1 MTIKLTCP
9 VCDRPEI
16 EGNICPNC
24 ETDLTLIRQLQELP
38 QVAVEAAVI
47 AAPKSPQ
54 NIRQLLLLMGVI
66 ILLLGIALGGFIS
79 RQLPV
84 ETASIATTELVET
97 AGFMPWLNKQ
107 KIDKNSRESSS
118 CGGFYYSVQRGD
130 SLSRIARKFY
140 GEGSRWPELIEM
152 NPNLKGR
159 ENKIE
164 VGEVIFI
171 QNLPEYCL

>member
-9 VCDRPEI
+9 VCGRAEI

-38 QVAVEAAVI
+38 QLAVEPAVI
-47 AAPKSPQ
+47 AAPKSSQ
-54 NIRQLLLLMGVI
+54 NIQQLLLVMGII
-66 ILLLGIALGGFIS
+66 ILLLGIALGRFIRGES
-79 RQLPV
+79 DVQTASVYPTEV
-84 ETASIATTELVET
+84 IETARFLPS
-97 AGFMPWLNKQ
+97 LNKP
-107 KIDKNSRESSS
+107 KIDKNSPAS

-140 GEGSRWPELIEM
+140 GEGSRWPQLIET

-159 ENKIE
+159 ENQIE
-164 VGEVIFI
+164 VGEVILI